1 MGGKSGRPHYAWKI
15 MIACMCIK
23 MGSAGALTVAMG
35 NFVTPIVQDLN
46 CEVSSLTMFV
56 SIQAISMALM
66 YTLASRILMSRK
78 IGRVMGIASVA
89 EVSGLALMATYH
101 SPYMFYLSGLITG
114 VAQAFTGYVAIPTV
128 INMWFK
134 KKAGTVLGMVIAV
147 GSAAGIIYNMLSARL
162 IVMFDWR
169 SAYMI
174 LAAIAAVIT
183 IPAVFLIIKTPRE
196 LGLSPYGEEDRT
208 GNAERQS
215 RAGEAESGYGL
226 TLKQAFHSGFFY
238 LAWIACILISYA
250 SGVSG
255 YTATYT
261 TMELGQSIAFGSLA
275 GICVNVGTII
285 SSIVLGRLNDKL
297 GVRAGL
303 LWGAGTALV
312 GYSIMLLSRTYPILV
327 LPGAF
332 IVGLGASM
340 YAVQCPLLAKK
351 IVGDRHYSQIWSW
364 MMMANSLIGGGLY
377 SSIGMFYDRFG
388 SYKGTF
394 IMAIALYMGA
404 MVIGMAAL
412 CVSGRNKEKEFG

>member
-1 MGGKSGRPHYAWKI
+1 MDRKDGRLHYAWKI
-15 MIACMCIK
+15 MLACMCVK

-35 NFVTPIVQDLN
+35 NFVTPIVEDLN

-66 YTLASRILMSRK
+66 YTIASKILMSRK

-128 INMWFK
+128 INLWFK

-147 GSAAGIIYNMLSARL
+147 GSAAGIFYNMLSAKL
-162 IVMFDWR
+162 IVAFGWR
-169 SAYMI
+169 AAYLI
-174 LAAIAAVIT
+174 LALIAAAVT
-183 IPAVFLIIKTPRE
+183 VPAVFLIIKTPKE
-196 LGLSPYGEEDRT
+196 LGLSPYGEEPALSETEKR
-208 GNAERQS
+208 EPES
-215 RAGEAESGYGL
+215 RGESGAGL
-226 TLKQAFHSGFFY
+226 TLKQAFHSSFFY
-238 LAWIACILISYA
+238 LAWTACILISYA

-261 TMELGQSIAFGSLA
+261 TMELKQSIVFGSFA
-275 GICVNVGTII
+275 GICVNIGTII
-285 SSIVLGRLNDKL
+285 SSLVLGRLNDKL

-303 LWGAGTALV
+303 LWGAGTAFV
-312 GYSIMLLSRTYPILV
+312 GYSIMLISRTTPALV
-327 LPGAF
+327 LPGGF

-351 IVGDRHYSQIWSW
+351 IVGDGHYSQIWSW

-377 SSIGMFYDRFG
+377 SSIGMFYDKFG
-388 SYKGTF
+388 SYQWPF
-394 IMAIALYMGA
+394 MMAIALYAGA
-404 MVIGMAAL
+404 MLLGMAAL
-412 CVSGRNKEKEFG
+412 SASERNKKRKSG

>member
-1 MGGKSGRPHYAWKI
+1 MDRKRGGLHYAWKI

-35 NFVTPIVQDLN
+35 NFVTPIVQELN

-56 SIQAISMALM
+56 SIQAMPMALM

-101 SPYMFYLSGLITG
+101 SPYMFYLSGLVTG

-147 GSAAGIIYNMLSARL
+147 GSAAGIFYNMLSAKL
-162 IVMFDWR
+162 IVVFGWR
-169 SAYMI
+169 AAYLI
-174 LAAIAAVIT
+174 LALIAAVVT
-183 IPAVFLIIKTPRE
+183 IPAVFMIIKTPRE
-196 LGLSPYGEEDRT
+196 LGIAPYGEEHGT
-208 GNAERQS
+208 AA
-215 RAGEAESGYGL
+215 AGERNTPVGTEDGYGL

-261 TMELGQSIAFGSLA
+261 TMELKQSIEFGSIA

-285 SSIVLGRLNDKL
+285 SSIVLGRLNDRL

-303 LWGAGTALV
+303 LWGAGTAFA
-312 GYSIMLLSRTYPILV
+312 GYSIMLLSRTNPVLV

-394 IMAIALYMGA
+394 IMAIVLYAGA
-404 MVIGMAAL
+404 MIIGMAAL
-412 CVSGRNKEKEFG
+412 SASERKKKREFG

>member
-1 MGGKSGRPHYAWKI
+1 MDRKDGRLHYAWKI
-15 MIACMCIK
+15 MLACMCVK

-35 NFVTPIVQDLN
+35 NFVTPIVEDLN

-66 YTLASRILMSRK
+66 YTIASKILMSRK

-128 INMWFK
+128 INLWFK

-147 GSAAGIIYNMLSARL
+147 GSAAGIFYNMLSAKL
-162 IVMFDWR
+162 IVAFGWR
-169 SAYMI
+169 AAYLI
-174 LAAIAAVIT
+174 LALIAAAVT
-183 IPAVFLIIKTPRE
+183 VPAVFLIIKTPKE
-196 LGLSPYGEEDRT
+196 LGLSPYGEEPALSETEKR
-208 GNAERQS
+208 EPES
-215 RAGEAESGYGL
+215 RGESGAGL

-238 LAWIACILISYA
+238 LAWTACILISYA

-261 TMELGQSIAFGSLA
+261 TMELKQSIVFGSFA
-275 GICVNVGTII
+275 GICVNIGTII
-285 SSIVLGRLNDKL
+285 SSLVLGRLNDKL

-303 LWGAGTALV
+303 LWGAGTAFV
-312 GYSIMLLSRTYPILV
+312 GYSIMLISRTTPALV
-327 LPGAF
+327 LPGGF

-351 IVGDRHYSQIWSW
+351 IVGDGHYSQIWSW

-377 SSIGMFYDRFG
+377 SSIGMFYDEVG
-388 SYKGTF
+388 SYQWPF
-394 IMAIALYMGA
+394 MMAIALYAGA
-404 MVIGMAAL
+404 MLLGMAAL
-412 CVSGRNKEKEFG
+412 SASERNKKRKSG

>member
-162 IVMFDWR
+162 IVMFGWR

-215 RAGEAESGYGL
+215 RAGEAEISPGIQEVSLSPYIHVLPPCHFPPNCLIIGL
-226 TLKQAFHSGFFY
+226 YVLDTG
-238 LAWIACILISYA
+238 ISKPP
-250 SGVSG
+250 SRSRRFLESTV
-255 YTATYT
+255 
-261 TMELGQSIAFGSLA
+261 LSIFPRFTRKLLWHLRNLSPSS
-275 GICVNVGTII
+275 C
-285 SSIVLGRLNDKL
+285 SSCSIV
-297 GVRAGL
+297 
-303 LWGAGTALV
+303 
-312 GYSIMLLSRTYPILV
+312 P
-327 LPGAF
+327 
-332 IVGLGASM
+332 
-340 YAVQCPLLAKK
+340 
-351 IVGDRHYSQIWSW
+351 
-364 MMMANSLIGGGLY
+364 
-377 SSIGMFYDRFG
+377 
-388 SYKGTF
+388 
-394 IMAIALYMGA
+394 
-404 MVIGMAAL
+404 
-412 CVSGRNKEKEFG
+412 

>member
-1 MGGKSGRPHYAWKI
+1 MERKSGRLHYAWKI
-15 MIACMCIK
+15 MVACMCIK
-23 MGSAGALTVAMG
+23 MGSAGTLTVAMG
-35 NFVTPIVQDLN
+35 NFVTPVVQELN

-56 SIQAISMALM
+56 SIQAMSMALM
-66 YTLASRILMSRK
+66 YTVASKMLMTKK

-89 EVSGLALMATYH
+89 EVAGLALMSTYH

-114 VAQAFTGYVAIPTV
+114 VSQAFTGFVAIPTV
-128 INMWFK
+128 LNMWFK
-134 KKAGTVLGMVIAV
+134 KKVGTVLGMVIAV
-147 GSAAGIIYNMLSARL
+147 GSVAGIFYNMLSAKL
-162 IVMFDWR
+162 IVAFGWR
-169 SAYMI
+169 AAYMI
-174 LAAIAAVIT
+174 LALIAAVVT
-183 IPAVFLIIKTPRE
+183 IPAVFLIIKTPKE
-196 LGLSPYGEEDRT
+196 LGLSSYGEEDDAVEIKQTEKRVSVET
-208 GNAERQS
+208 EN
-215 RAGEAESGYGL
+215 GL

-261 TMELGQSIAFGSLA
+261 TMELEQSIVFGSVA
-275 GICVNVGTII
+275 GICVNIGTII

-303 LWGAGTALV
+303 MWGAGSALI
-312 GYSIMLLSRTYPILV
+312 GYSIMLLSRAIPVLV

-351 IVGDRHYSQIWSW
+351 IVGDGHYSQIWSW

-377 SSIGMFYDRFG
+377 SSIGMFYDKFG
-388 SYKGTF
+388 SYKGSF
-394 IMAIALYMGA
+394 IMAIVLYVGA
-404 MVIGMAAL
+404 MLIGMAAL
-412 CVSGRNKEKEFG
+412 SGFERNKRREFG

>member
-1 MGGKSGRPHYAWKI
+1 MGRKSSRLHYAWKI

-35 NFVTPIVQDLN
+35 NFVTPVVKDLN

-56 SIQAISMALM
+56 SIQAMSMAFM
-66 YTLASRILMSRK
+66 YTIASKILMSRK

-89 EVSGLALMATYH
+89 EVSGLALMSSYH

-147 GSAAGIIYNMLSARL
+147 GSAAGIFYNMLSARL
-162 IVMFDWR
+162 IVVFGWR
-169 SAYMI
+169 AAYMI
-174 LAAIAAVIT
+174 LALIAAVVT

-196 LGLSPYGEEDRT
+196 LGLSPYGEEAVIDN
-208 GNAERQS
+208 GAERKS
-215 RAGEAESGYGL
+215 AAAESGYGI

-238 LAWIACILISYA
+238 LAWFACILISYA

-261 TMELGQSIAFGSLA
+261 TMELEQSIAFGSAA

-303 LWGAGTALV
+303 IWGAGTAFI
-312 GYSIMLLSRTYPILV
+312 GYSIMLLSRTTPMLV

-377 SSIGMFYDRFG
+377 SSIGMFYDKFG

-394 IMAIALYMGA
+394 IMAIILYAGA
-404 MVIGMAAL
+404 MMIGMTAL
-412 CVSGRNKEKEFG
+412 SVSERNKRREFG

>member
-1 MGGKSGRPHYAWKI
+1 
-15 MIACMCIK
+15 
-23 MGSAGALTVAMG
+23 
-35 NFVTPIVQDLN
+35 
-46 CEVSSLTMFV
+46 
-56 SIQAISMALM
+56 
-66 YTLASRILMSRK
+66 
-78 IGRVMGIASVA
+78 
-89 EVSGLALMATYH
+89 
-101 SPYMFYLSGLITG
+101 
-114 VAQAFTGYVAIPTV
+114 
-128 INMWFK
+128 
-134 KKAGTVLGMVIAV
+134 
-147 GSAAGIIYNMLSARL
+147 
-162 IVMFDWR
+162 
-169 SAYMI
+169 
-174 LAAIAAVIT
+174 
-183 IPAVFLIIKTPRE
+183 
-196 LGLSPYGEEDRT
+196 
-208 GNAERQS
+208 
-215 RAGEAESGYGL
+215 
-226 TLKQAFHSGFFY
+226 
-238 LAWIACILISYA
+238 
-250 SGVSG
+250 
-255 YTATYT
+255 
-261 TMELGQSIAFGSLA
+261 MELGQSIAFGSLA

-412 CVSGRNKEKEFG
+412 CASGRNKEKEFG